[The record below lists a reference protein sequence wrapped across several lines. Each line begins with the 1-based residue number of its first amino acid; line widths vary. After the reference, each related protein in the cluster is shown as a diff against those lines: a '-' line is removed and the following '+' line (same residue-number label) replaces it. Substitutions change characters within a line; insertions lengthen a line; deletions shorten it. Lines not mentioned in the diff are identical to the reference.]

1 MFATS
6 SARSPRRKKTSRSA
20 RSRRLRGFRPS
31 LADQSARTCSCETVS
46 YTHLDVY
53 KRQAQIVPQ
62 TQHFSNFAHGQTFLW
77 HSGFSSGSRRK
88 LKPVVQRRFLA
99 SDINNDPA
107 MSISIRIRPAS
118 IAADIHITGIFIH
131 IVRNPYSHPSG
142 ILIHIAPES
151 LFTWSGICTVGDTSR
166 HASAG

>member
-1 MFATS
+1 MQLCWPGS
-6 SARSPRRKKTSRSA
+6 NHCRRYVPLK
-20 RSRRLRGFRPS
+20 
-31 LADQSARTCSCETVS
+31 SCFLQNPGAIRNVGHITRVG
-46 YTHLDVY
+46 TL
-53 KRQAQIVPQ
+53 
-62 TQHFSNFAHGQTFLW
+62 HGQTFLW

-151 LFTWSGICTVGDTSR
+151 LFTWSGICNHTVS
-166 HASAG
+166 